1 MTYAFL
7 VFHDHTTETW
17 SFLPIF
23 HKNTWE
29 FRILIALCWNEEKV
43 DVLGFYFFISHQF
56 FNLFE
61 FSPFSSLRIYL
72 CSITFQTLLLFK
84 EPIFQ
89 LPEPHIFLAANLF
102 ISQSN
107 FYSWICQI
115 NFIICTVHILEKP
128 SYQTTF
134 SFT

>member
-1 MTYAFL
+1 MTYALLALQDHATKSKVFADLSVKHMTVPHFNCTMLKWRESRWPRLLFFL
-7 VFHDHTTETW
+7 
-17 SFLPIF
+17 
-23 HKNTWE
+23 
-29 FRILIALCWNEEKV
+29 
-43 DVLGFYFFISHQF
+43 SHQF

-89 LPEPHIFLAANLF
+89 LPEPHIFLAANLS
-102 ISQSN
+102 ISQNN

-115 NFIICTVHILEKP
+115 NFTICTVHILEKP
-128 SYQTTF
+128 TYQETF